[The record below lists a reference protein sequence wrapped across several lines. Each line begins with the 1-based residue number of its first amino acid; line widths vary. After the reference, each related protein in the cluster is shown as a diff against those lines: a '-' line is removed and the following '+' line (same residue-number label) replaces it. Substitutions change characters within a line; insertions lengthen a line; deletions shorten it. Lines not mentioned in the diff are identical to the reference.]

1 METKRAFDYLRMP
14 KPQAIF
20 TRVAI
25 VCRQYETLA
34 VLQNVFAIILLWARK
49 DVEKLFNN
57 KMVILARH
65 CLMTGLYFEPWVIVV
80 FLIHTLCTEWSN
92 N

>member
-1 METKRAFDYLRMP
+1 MKASKKKSFSRSYYFTKKKSGETETKRAFDYLRMP

-34 VLQNVFAIILLWARK
+34 VLQNVFAIILL
-49 DVEKLFNN
+49 
-57 KMVILARH
+57 
-65 CLMTGLYFEPWVIVV
+65 
-80 FLIHTLCTEWSN
+80 
-92 N
+92 